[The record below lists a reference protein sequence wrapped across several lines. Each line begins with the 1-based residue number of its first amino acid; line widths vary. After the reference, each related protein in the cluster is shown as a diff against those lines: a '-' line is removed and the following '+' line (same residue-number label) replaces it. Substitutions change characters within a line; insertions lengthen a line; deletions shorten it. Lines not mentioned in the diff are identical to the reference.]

1 MINMPDVEPEHD
13 VSPTAHLLDEI
24 AQRVGPS
31 VDAIFGEHP
40 PLPEVLISHFN
51 SRAQYLG
58 APEQESRIPEIDR
71 AMKEDLWRAK
81 AFA

>member
-1 MINMPDVEPEHD
+1 M
-13 VSPTAHLLDEI
+13 
-24 AQRVGPS
+24 
-31 VDAIFGEHP
+31 DAVFGEHP
-40 PLPEVLISHFN
+40 PLPEDLIAHFN

-58 APEQESRIPEIDR
+58 EPERETRIPEIDR